1 MRKHSVLDFINP
13 YQVSPDMD
21 RSSPRAFRVGLAGA
35 KPTRTYEIKYSVPL
49 LGVAVALAVMLGVWG
64 CAASPEVAR
73 TTTAAAKPTA
83 PPPKP
88 GPVSVSLTPTR
99 QLGPSPELL
108 ALGKRVYEK
117 QCVACHGADGRG
129 EGEAAYLLYPKPR
142 DFAAA
147 KYVLVST
154 WDRVPTDEDLFRTIS
169 RGMPGSAMPSWGHL
183 IEEERWGLV
192 HYVKSFAEKP
202 WVVKPPADPK
212 SDGEA
217 GTGVIRVP
225 PEPPFTPE
233 ARAHALERYA
243 DACGSCHGTTGKGD
257 GAEQQKDDK
266 GYPTRPRDLTLGVFK
281 GSPEPAQ
288 MYRRIV
294 AGMPGT
300 PMPMSDW
307 AFGEDAWHLVHLVR
321 SWSSDEQRARVEM
334 RKFTIVARR
343 VDRLPDHPDA
353 GTWRL
358 AQPVNLH
365 LMPVWWRA
373 ERPEELT
380 VRALHDGK
388 EIVLLLVWSDATNDH
403 TAMRPQDFRDA
414 VAVEFSLTPDPPFF
428 AMGAKGQFVNIW
440 MWKSERQADLEPA
453 FQELEKV
460 YPNLGIDSYP
470 NPEISPLEQPTRH
483 ALTLQSAPT
492 FVTGWGAGNIV
503 SDPTRASAVEDLT
516 AQGFG
521 TLRARPRPDQ
531 AVQARG
537 VYATDTYRVILRRSL
552 VGKGDRAVSLTPAG
566 VVPVAF
572 AVWNGSAG
580 DRDGKKSVTIW
591 QDLYIEP

>member
-1 MRKHSVLDFINP
+1 MRKH
-13 YQVSPDMD
+13 
-21 RSSPRAFRVGLAGA
+21 A
-35 KPTRTYEIKYSVPL
+35 VPL
-49 LGVAVALAVMLGVWG
+49 LGVAVALAVMLSVWG
-64 CAASPEVAR
+64 CAASPEVVR
-73 TTTAAAKPTA
+73 TTTATAKPAA

-88 GPVSVSLTPTR
+88 GPVPVSLTPTR
-99 QLGPSPELL
+99 QLRPSPDLL

-117 QCVACHGADGRG
+117 QCVACHGLDGSG

-142 DFAAA
+142 DFVAA

-183 IEEERWGLV
+183 TEEERWGLV
-192 HYVKSFAEKP
+192 HYVKSFAQEP

-233 ARAHALERYA
+233 ARARALERYA
-243 DACGSCHGTTGKGD
+243 DACASCHGTTAKGD
-257 GAEQQKDDK
+257 GVTNQTDDK

-281 GSPEPAQ
+281 GSPEPAH

-294 AGMPGT
+294 SGMPGT

-307 AFGEDAWHLVHLVR
+307 AYGEDAWHLVHLVR

-334 RKFTIVARR
+334 RKFTIGARR

-373 ERPEELT
+373 DRPEELT

-388 EIVLLLVWSDATNDH
+388 EIALLLVWSDATDDH
-403 TAMRPQDFRDA
+403 TAMRPQEFRDA

-470 NPEISPLEQPTRH
+470 NPELSPLEQPTRH

-492 FVTGWGAGNIV
+492 FVTAWGARNIV
-503 SDPTRASAVEDLT
+503 PAPTRASAV
-516 AQGFG
+516 
-521 TLRARPRPDQ
+521 
-531 AVQARG
+531 
-537 VYATDTYRVILRRSL
+537 
-552 VGKGDRAVSLTPAG
+552 
-566 VVPVAF
+566 PVAF
-572 AVWNGSAG
+572 AVGNGSAG

-591 QDLYIEP
+591 QDLYTEP